1 MWYRSWTTN
10 GADAPRSGAGGD
22 AVHWLIDNF
31 PRVLELTREHL
42 QLALLPLLLGLAIA
56 IPVGIL
62 VRRTPWLRRTTVVVA
77 SVAFTIP
84 SLALF
89 VTLPGLV
96 GLDILGMANVVT
108 ALTVY
113 STALLVRAV
122 PEALDAVPGD
132 VVDASTAMGFT
143 ALRRALTV
151 ELPLALPV
159 LVAKV
164 RVVAVTNISLVS
176 VGALVGM
183 GGLGELFTEGYQ
195 RDYPDQILAGIIAIV
210 VLALAFDAA
219 LHLAGRLLTP
229 WERPGRR
236 SRGATLEL
244 SEGPA

>member
-1 MWYRSWTTN
+1 MR
-10 GADAPRSGAGGD
+10 
-22 AVHWLIDNF
+22 WLIDNF

-56 IPVGIL
+56 VPLGTA
-62 VRRTPWLRRTTVVVA
+62 VRRVGWLRRTTVVAA
-77 SVAFTIP
+77 SIAFTIP

-89 VTLPGLV
+89 VTVPSLFGLSV
-96 GLDILGMANVVT
+96 LDPANVVI

-113 STALLVRAV
+113 STALLVRVV
-122 PEALDAVPGD
+122 PEALDAVPDD
-132 VVDASTAMGFT
+132 VVDASTAMGFPPV
-143 ALRRALTV
+143 RRALTV

-159 LVAKV
+159 LIANV

-176 VGALVGM
+176 VGALIGV

-195 RDYPDQILAGIIAIV
+195 RDYPDQIVAGIIAIV
-210 VLALAFDAA
+210 ALALAFDAA
-219 LHLAGRLLTP
+219 LYVAGRLLTP

-236 SRGATLEL
+236 TRRVTVEL

>member
-1 MWYRSWTTN
+1 MRL
-10 GADAPRSGAGGD
+10 
-22 AVHWLIDNF
+22 VHWLVDNF
-31 PRVLELTREHL
+31 PRVLDLTRDHL
-42 QLALLPLLLGLAIA
+42 QLALLPLLLGLVIA
-56 IPVGIL
+56 LPVGTA
-62 VRRTPWLRRTTVVVA
+62 VRRAPWLRRITVVVA

-89 VTLPGLV
+89 VTLPGLF

-143 ALRRALTV
+143 TLRRALTV

-159 LVAKV
+159 LIANV

-176 VGALVGM
+176 VGALVGV

-195 RDYPDQILAGIIAIV
+195 RDFPDQILAGIIAIV

-219 LHLAGRLLTP
+219 LYLAGRLLTP

-236 SRGATLEL
+236 SRRATLEL